1 MIWGDYGD
9 KIQGIVFRVQ
19 GLINRNHGGSTG
31 KWNGSWDDS
40 YKGFAGIAGSG
51 LNS

>member
-1 MIWGDYGD
+1 MIWGDYRD

-31 KWNGSWDDS
+31 KWNRSWDFH
-40 YKGFAGIAGSG
+40 KGFTGIAGSG